1 MKVAISTTA
10 KNPTLPRNDPL
21 SLSDSGSF
29 TTVDGDGILAVFD
42 RAAARVADAV
52 ARMEGGHLTGA
63 REGQYSF
70 DVAADEAAR
79 EVLDEAGLGV
89 YSEESGSHNPD
100 RELIAV
106 LDPVDGSTNAARGL
120 PWFSTSFCAVDS
132 DGMAAALVL
141 NLVNGKSYRAVR
153 GHGATVDG
161 RPLVPPTGEG
171 ARRGSGPSGQ
181 ESLGEATVGL
191 TYIPP
196 RHLGWRQY
204 RVLGSIALDMCAVA
218 EGVLDA
224 YIDCTNEG
232 HSTWDY
238 LGAALVCAEAGV
250 AMGEAWGRGL
260 LPDDLAERRY
270 PVVAATPPLLDEV
283 LAQRRTFGADDRAA
297 IGAGEASAHD

>member
-1 MKVAISTTA
+1 M
-10 KNPTLPRNDPL
+10 
-21 SLSDSGSF
+21 
-29 TTVDGDGILAVFD
+29 DGDEILAVFD
-42 RAAARVADAV
+42 RAATGVAEAV
-52 ARMEGGHLTGA
+52 ARKDGWKMTGD
-63 REGQYSF
+63 REGQYRF

-79 EVLDEAGLGV
+79 EVLAEAGFGV
-89 YSEESGSHNPD
+89 YSEESGLHDAD
-100 RELIAV
+100 RELVVV

-120 PWFSTSFCAVDS
+120 PWYSTSFCAVDS
-132 DGMAAALVL
+132 EGLVAALVL
-141 NLVNGKSYRAVR
+141 NLVSNKAYRAVR
-153 GHGATVDG
+153 GRGATVDG
-161 RPLVPPTGEG
+161 RPLAPSTEGEL
-171 ARRGSGPSGQ
+171 RRGSGPSGQ
-181 ESLGEATVGL
+181 KSLGEATVGL

-250 AMGEAWGRGL
+250 AMGEAWGREL

-270 PVVAATPPLLDEV
+270 PVVAATPPLLAEV
-283 LAQRRTFGADDRAA
+283 LAQRRTFGADDPAA
-297 IGAGEASAHD
+297 IGAGGSSSPV

>member
-1 MKVAISTTA
+1 M
-10 KNPTLPRNDPL
+10 D
-21 SLSDSGSF
+21 SDR
-29 TTVDGDGILAVFD
+29 ILAVLD
-42 RAAARVADAV
+42 RAAARVAEVVNRTD
-52 ARMEGGHLTGA
+52 RWHLTGD

-79 EVLDEAGLGV
+79 EVLAEAGFGV
-89 YSEESGSHNPD
+89 YSEESGSHDPT
-100 RELIAV
+100 REIQVV

-120 PWFSTSFCAVDS
+120 PWYSTSFCALDS
-132 DGMAAALVL
+132 EGMAASLVL
-141 NLVNGKSYRAVR
+141 NLVNGKAYRAVR
-153 GHGATVDG
+153 GRGATVDG
-161 RPLVPPTGEG
+161 RRLAPATGEDRG
-171 ARRGSGPSGQ
+171 RGSGPSGQ
-181 ESLGEATVGL
+181 QSLGEATVGL

-250 AMGEAWGRGL
+250 AMGEAWGREL
-260 LPDDLAERRY
+260 LPGDLTERRY
-270 PVVAATPPLLDEV
+270 PVVAATPPLLAEV
-283 LAQRRTFGADDRAA
+283 LAQRRTFGAPDPEG
-297 IGAGEASAHD
+297 IGAGGAASSV

>member
-1 MKVAISTTA
+1 M
-10 KNPTLPRNDPL
+10 
-21 SLSDSGSF
+21 
-29 TTVDGDGILAVFD
+29 DGDRILAVFD
-42 RAAARVADAV
+42 RAAARVSEVVSRID
-52 ARMEGGHLTGA
+52 GGQLTGA
-63 REGQYSF
+63 REGQYGF

-79 EVLDEAGLGV
+79 EVLAEAGFGV
-89 YSEESGSHNPD
+89 YSEESGSHGPE
-100 RELIAV
+100 RELVVV

-132 DGMAAALVL
+132 DGLLAALVL
-141 NLVNGKSYRAVR
+141 NLVSNKAYRAVR
-153 GHGATVDG
+153 GQGATVDG
-161 RPLVPPTGEG
+161 RPLAPPTEKGPG
-171 ARRGSGPSGQ
+171 RGSGPSGQ
-181 ESLGEATVGL
+181 ESLGAATVGL

-250 AMGEAWGRGL
+250 AMGEAWGRPL

-270 PVVAATPPLLDEV
+270 PVVAATPPLLAEV
-283 LAQRRTFGADDRAA
+283 LAQRRTFGTDDPAA
-297 IGAGEASAHD
+297 ISAGESAGRN

>member
-1 MKVAISTTA
+1 M
-10 KNPTLPRNDPL
+10 D
-21 SLSDSGSF
+21 SDR
-29 TTVDGDGILAVFD
+29 ILAVFD
-42 RAAARVADAV
+42 RAAARVSEVVD
-52 ARMEGGHLTGA
+52 RIDGWHLTGD

-79 EVLDEAGLGV
+79 EVLAEAGFGV
-89 YSEESGSHNPD
+89 YSEESGSHDPN
-100 RELIAV
+100 REVQVV

-120 PWFSTSFCAVDS
+120 PWYSTSFCALDS
-132 DGMAAALVL
+132 EGMAAALVL
-141 NLVNGKSYRAVR
+141 NLANGKGYRAVR
-153 GHGATVDG
+153 GRGATVDG
-161 RPLVPPTGEG
+161 RPLVPPAESVT
-171 ARRGSGPSGQ
+171 RRGSGPSGEQ
-181 ESLGEATVGL
+181 SLAAATVGL

-250 AMGEAWGRGL
+250 AMGEAWGRPL

-270 PVVAATPPLLDEV
+270 PVAAATPSLLEEALV
-283 LAQRRTFGADDRAA
+283 QRRTFGADDPTA
-297 IGAGEASAHD
+297 IGAGAAEGRH

>member
-1 MKVAISTTA
+1 MGRHHEIDRVGYLIAV
-10 KNPTLPRNDPL
+10 
-21 SLSDSGSF
+21 SF
-29 TTVDGDGILAVFD
+29 TPVDSDWILAVLD
-42 RAAARVADAV
+42 RAGARVADAV
-52 ARMEGGHLTGA
+52 SHLHGGRLTGA

-79 EVLDEAGLGV
+79 EVLAEAGFGV
-89 YSEESGSHNPD
+89 YSEESGAHDID
-100 RELIAV
+100 RELVVV

-120 PWFSTSFCAVDS
+120 PWYSTSLCAVDS
-132 DGMAAALVL
+132 EGMLAALVL
-141 NLVNGKSYRAVR
+141 NLVSGRAYRAVR
-153 GHGATVDG
+153 GRGATLDG
-161 RPLVPPTGEG
+161 RPLSPPVDGEP
-171 ARRGSGPSGQ
+171 RPGSGPSTQ
-181 ESLGEATVGL
+181 QSLGEATVGL

-250 AMGEAWGRGL
+250 AMGEAWGQEL

-270 PVVAATPPLLDEV
+270 PVVAATPPLLEEV
-283 LAQRRTFGADDRAA
+283 LAQRRTFGADDPAA
-297 IGAGEASAHD
+297 IGAGGPTSPV

>member
-1 MKVAISTTA
+1 M
-10 KNPTLPRNDPL
+10 
-21 SLSDSGSF
+21 
-29 TTVDGDGILAVFD
+29 DGNEILAVFD
-42 RAAARVADAV
+42 RAAAGVAEAV
-52 ARMEGGHLTGA
+52 AREDGSKLTGD
-63 REGQYSF
+63 REGQYRF

-79 EVLDEAGLGV
+79 EVLAEAGFGV
-89 YSEESGSHNPD
+89 YSEESGAHDTD
-100 RELIAV
+100 RELMVV

-120 PWFSTSFCAVDS
+120 PWYSTSFCAVDS
-132 DGMAAALVL
+132 EGLVAALVL
-141 NLVNGKSYRAVR
+141 NLVSNKAYRAVR
-153 GHGATVDG
+153 GRGATVDG
-161 RPLVPPTGEG
+161 RPLAPPTEGEP
-171 ARRGSGPSGQ
+171 RRGSGPSGQ
-181 ESLGEATVGL
+181 KSLGEATVGL

-250 AMGEAWGRGL
+250 AMGEAWGREL

-270 PVVAATPPLLDEV
+270 PVVAATPPLLAEV
-283 LAQRRTFGADDRAA
+283 LAQRRTFGADDPAA
-297 IGAGEASAHD
+297 IGAGGSPSPV

>member
-1 MKVAISTTA
+1 M
-10 KNPTLPRNDPL
+10 
-21 SLSDSGSF
+21 
-29 TTVDGDGILAVFD
+29 DGDEILTVFD
-42 RAAARVADAV
+42 KAAAAV
-52 ARMEGGHLTGA
+52 AEVVARLDGWQLTGD

-79 EVLDEAGLGV
+79 DVLGNAGFGV
-89 YSEESGSHNPD
+89 YSEESGLHGAGRD
-100 RELIAV
+100 LVVV
-106 LDPVDGSTNAARGL
+106 LDPVDGSSNAARGL
-120 PWFSTSFCAVDS
+120 PWYSTSLCAVDS
-132 DGMAAALVL
+132 EGLLAALVL
-141 NLVNGKSYRAVR
+141 NLVNGKAYRAVR
-153 GHGATVDG
+153 GQGATVDS
-161 RPLVPPTGEG
+161 RPLVPSAGEDG
-171 ARRGSGPSGQ
+171 HRGSGPSGQ
-181 ESLGEATVGL
+181 ESLGAATVGL

-250 AMGEAWGRGL
+250 AMGEAWGREL

-283 LAQRRTFGADDRAA
+283 LAQRRTFGADDPAA
-297 IGAGEASAHD
+297 IGAGEAEGRH

>member
-1 MKVAISTTA
+1 M
-10 KNPTLPRNDPL
+10 
-21 SLSDSGSF
+21 
-29 TTVDGDGILAVFD
+29 DGDRILMVFD
-42 RAAARVADAV
+42 QAAARVADVV
-52 ARMEGGHLTGA
+52 ARIDGGQLTGA
-63 REGQYSF
+63 REGQYGF

-79 EVLDEAGLGV
+79 EVLSAAGFGV
-89 YSEESGSHNPD
+89 YSEESGSHD
-100 RELIAV
+100 LERELIVV

-132 DGMAAALVL
+132 EGLLAALVL
-141 NLVNGKSYRAVR
+141 NLANGKAYRAVR
-153 GHGATVDG
+153 GQGATVDG
-161 RPLVPPTGEG
+161 RPLAPPAE
-171 ARRGSGPSGQ
+171 AEPRRGTGPSGQ
-181 ESLGEATVGL
+181 QSLGEATVGL

-250 AMGEAWGRGL
+250 AMGEAWGREL

-270 PVVAATPPLLDEV
+270 PVVAATPPLLAES
-283 LAQRRTFGADDRAA
+283 LAQRRTFGADDPAA
-297 IGAGEASAHD
+297 IGAGDAANHH